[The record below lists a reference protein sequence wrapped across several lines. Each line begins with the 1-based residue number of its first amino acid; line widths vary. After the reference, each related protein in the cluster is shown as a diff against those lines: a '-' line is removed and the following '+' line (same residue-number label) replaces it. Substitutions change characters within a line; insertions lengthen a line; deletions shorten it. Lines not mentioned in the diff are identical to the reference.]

1 MNQSPQSLTSGRYKI
16 YHIPGKKI
24 GCTTDI
30 QKRVVEAQGY
40 KPGEYE
46 ILFETDN
53 IEEASMA
60 ERVLQKD
67 LGYKVDRKPYKDL
80 FKKNMNKYSSSDA
93 TTTFKISP
101 KDIDAAFLAD
111 LEIKNNYGTFKLD
124 SKDKIDW
131 VISNIHNSQFG
142 PNSCYVYNKAMAA
155 AAEFQ
160 TVKPA
165 TKEKLYSHQDQFELI
180 REWAKE
186 RGLYDKGDIKTQLIK
201 LYEESGELSQAIL
214 KDDKAG
220 IIDAIGD
227 SVVVLTNL
235 AHLVGTN
242 IEDCIQSAYD
252 EISNRTGRMINGT
265 FVKDA

>member
-1 MNQSPQSLTSGRYKI
+1 MIELKKGKYKI
-16 YHIPGKKI
+16 YHVPGVKI
-24 GCTTDI
+24 GCTTNV
-30 QKRVVEAQGY
+30 QKRIIETQGY

-46 ILFETDN
+46 ILFETDDVA
-53 IEEASMA
+53 EASKV
-60 ERVLQKD
+60 EQTLQKD

-80 FKKNMNKYSSSDA
+80 FKKAMNKHSSSPT
-93 TTTFKISP
+93 TTTFKTSSNELN
-101 KDIDAAFLAD
+101 AAFLAD
-111 LEIKNNYGTFKLD
+111 LEIETQYGTFKLD
-124 SKDKIDW
+124 TTDKIDW
-131 VISNIHNSQFG
+131 VISNVHNSQFG
-142 PNSCYVYNKAMAA
+142 PNSCYIYNKAMAEA
-155 AAEFQ
+155 GEFQ
-160 TVKPA
+160 TL
-165 TKEKLYSHQDQFELI
+165 TKEKLYSSQDQFKLI

-235 AHLVGTN
+235 AHLVGTD
-242 IEDCIQSAYD
+242 IEDCIGAAYN

>member
-1 MNQSPQSLTSGRYKI
+1 MTYYI

-24 GCTTDI
+24 GCTTNI
-30 QKRVVEAQGY
+30 QKRVVETQGY

-46 ILFETDN
+46 ILFETN
-53 IEEASMA
+53 NMEEASMA

-80 FKKNMNKYSSSDA
+80 FKKTMSKYSSSDA
-93 TTTFKISP
+93 TTTFKVSP
-101 KDIDAAFLAD
+101 KEIDAKFLAD

-124 SKDKIDW
+124 STDKIDW
-131 VISNIHNSQFG
+131 VISNINNSQFG
-142 PNSCYVYNKAMAA
+142 PSTCYIYNKAMAEA
-155 AAEFQ
+155 SEFQ
-160 TVKPA
+160 KLS
-165 TKEKLYSHQDQFELI
+165 KEKLYSHHDQFELI
-180 REWAKE
+180 REWAKS
-186 RGLYDKGDIKTQLIK
+186 RGIYDKGDPKTQLIK

-214 KDDKAG
+214 KNDKEG

-242 IEDCIQSAYD
+242 IEGCIQSAYD

-265 FVKDA
+265 FVKNA